1 MLDALTLDQL
11 RVFVAIV
18 DHGSFRA
25 AARVLNRA
33 QSGLS
38 SAILN
43 LEAELRL
50 PLFDRSQ
57 HRPVLTE
64 EGATLLAE
72 ARTLLIKADALRARA
87 NGFNQG
93 MESSLRVALDPLLP
107 LPDIAEVLRA
117 FATAHPAVRIELVT
131 APMTMAMSLVLDGD
145 CDLGLTAAQ
154 ETDPHIASEAVA
166 AFPGM
171 VPVCGP
177 DHPLA
182 VLTHGAAGLT
192 TVDLA
197 DHLQIVVADPT
208 VDMKERSYAVLSQQR
223 LRVSDLATKHAL
235 IVAGAGWGHLPL
247 WLVAA
252 DLDNGRLV
260 EVQLAARKGLEQPLL
275 PFYAIRRIDRVRG
288 PAMESLSHLL
298 AAHFRN
304 PPPKT
309 IGQASETTLSAAP
322 PVAGGG
328 AE

>member
-11 RVFVAIV
+11 RVFVAVV

-25 AARVLNRA
+25 AARALGRA

-57 HRPVLTE
+57 HRPQLTD

-93 MESSLRVALDPLLP
+93 MESALRIALDPLLP
-107 LPDIAEVLRA
+107 LPDIASVLSD
-117 FATAHPAVRIELVT
+117 FARAHPAVRVELVT
-131 APMTMAMSLVLDGD
+131 APMTMALNLVLDGD

-154 ETDPHIASEAVA
+154 ETDPHIASEAIA
-166 AFPGM
+166 AFAGM

-177 DHPLA
+177 SHPLA
-182 VLTHGAAGLT
+182 LAPEGTAGLT

-197 DHLQIVVADPT
+197 DHVQIVVADPI
-208 VDMKERSYAVLSQQR
+208 VDAKGRSYAVYSQQT

-235 IVAGAGWGHLPL
+235 ILAGAGWGHLPL

-252 DLDNGRLV
+252 DLGEGRLT
-260 EVQLAARKGLEQPLL
+260 EVPLAARDGLSRPML
-275 PFYAIRRIDRVRG
+275 PFYTIRRIDRVRG
-288 PAMESLSHLL
+288 PAMESLCRLMIE
-298 AAHFRN
+298 HFR
-304 PPPKT
+304 T
-309 IGQASETTLSAAP
+309 RAQDR
-322 PVAGGG
+322 
-328 AE
+328 